1 MKFLKAIFSIKNE
14 NNHKVVKL
22 LGLKIKFKRK
32 NYFKSENKIT
42 VTKTAN
48 IGWWKNGWLE
58 FITPGEQFAKSYS
71 QLIKNTDVE
80 SINTVNNIINDMR
93 FYKKNRKS
101 PLFSE
106 SDANDVV
113 RIESIHN
120 SKILQLDDD
129 KFAYEQFL
137 LPINYFEIGIF
148 YEKYNMSEFEN
159 LAAIRKGCIIDAGA
173 FIGDS
178 SVILAQYTDNKVYA
192 FEPVNANYNLLL
204 KTISINTDLQE
215 HIVPVNLA
223 LSDITT
229 NIDISVNGQCSSV
242 VNKVSEASETINTI
256 TLDEF
261 VEKNSL
267 QVSLIKTDV
276 EGFEQNL
283 LRGAQKTIAKQKPAL
298 LVSMYHGYNDFF
310 NIKPLIESWNLGYKF
325 KIRKPKTRSISNGTL
340 LLAEIVY

>member
-1 MKFLKAIFSIKNE
+1 M
-14 NNHKVVKL
+14 
-22 LGLKIKFKRK
+22 
-32 NYFKSENKIT
+32 
-42 VTKTAN
+42 
-48 IGWWKNGWLE
+48 
-58 FITPGEQFAKSYS
+58 
-71 QLIKNTDVE
+71 
-80 SINTVNNIINDMR
+80 
-93 FYKKNRKS
+93 
-101 PLFSE
+101 
-106 SDANDVV
+106 
-113 RIESIHN
+113 
-120 SKILQLDDD
+120 
-129 KFAYEQFL
+129 
-137 LPINYFEIGIF
+137 
-148 YEKYNMSEFEN
+148 
-159 LAAIRKGCIIDAGA
+159 
-173 FIGDS
+173 
-178 SVILAQYTDNKVYA
+178 
-192 FEPVNANYNLLL
+192 